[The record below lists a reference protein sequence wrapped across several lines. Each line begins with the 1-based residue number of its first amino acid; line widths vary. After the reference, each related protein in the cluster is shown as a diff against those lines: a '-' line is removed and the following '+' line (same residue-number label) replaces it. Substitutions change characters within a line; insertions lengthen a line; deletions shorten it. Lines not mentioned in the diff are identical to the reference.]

1 MFLDQIQA
9 VYIHCNEVTYLVIYH
24 GQPQSKALRRS
35 KKTVVDSW
43 CVKDN
48 FLNEY
53 VLITV
58 SEYSFFMC
66 FIELYK
72 FIRKWVL

>member
-1 MFLDQIQA
+1 MVLDQTQV
-9 VYIHCNEVTYLVIYH
+9 VYIHCNEVTYLVTYY

-53 VLITV
+53 VDNSFRIL
-58 SEYSFFMC
+58 FFMC

>member
-1 MFLDQIQA
+1 MVLDQIQA
-9 VYIHCNEVTYLVIYH
+9 VYIHRNEVTYY

-35 KKTVVDSW
+35 KITVVDSW

-53 VLITV
+53 VDN
-58 SEYSFFMC
+58 SFRILF
-66 FIELYK
+66 FYVFYWILQIY
-72 FIRKWVL
+72 